1 MTAENISLIIFGVGV
16 LYVFSIPLINKFYL
30 DKKYPKIKR
39 NVIYDLPNVP
49 HSDDRSFHRFCAY
62 ITVFLLHDKNKQ
74 RYKNLLAQYFKPE
87 INVSKLAKFGTWER
101 VFGIINLSIG
111 IIIIVDMIIAYI
123 LTNGW
128 PINLF
133 YGIERKMSLQQQK
146 SFGALFIFIAF
157 FLIRWVYKFIKK
169 LFSK

>member
-1 MTAENISLIIFGVGV
+1 MTLEKITLITVIVCAFY
-16 LYVFSIPLINKFYL
+16 LMITPLVNKFYL

-62 ITVFLLHDKNKQ
+62 ITVFLLYNKNKQ

-111 IIIIVDMIIAYI
+111 IILVVSLIAFYI
-123 LTNGW
+123 LSKGW